1 MSEGISFNSKIDL
14 WLLVVLLLAVA
25 VCLLPALQ
33 LIGGGGGALR
43 LAAIPLLLVAAFVL
57 WLLVS
62 TRYLLL
68 QQELQIR
75 CGPFKW
81 TVPIN
86 EITAVAPTRSPWS
99 SPALSLDRLRIDYA
113 QGRSIMISPEPRQEF
128 LRQLQ
133 ARRV

>member
-1 MSEGISFNSKIDL
+1 MDEGISFNSKIDM

-33 LIGGGGGALR
+33 FIGAGGALR
-43 LAAIPLLLVAAFVL
+43 LVAIPLFLVAAFVL

-68 QQELQIR
+68 QKEIR
-75 CGPFKW
+75 IRSGPFKW
-81 TVPIN
+81 VVPIN
-86 EITAVAPTRSPWS
+86 EITAVTPTRNPLS
-99 SPALSLDRLRIDYA
+99 SPALSLDRIRIDYGK
-113 QGRSIMISPEPRQEF
+113 GRSIMISPEPRQEF

-133 ARRV
+133 ARRA